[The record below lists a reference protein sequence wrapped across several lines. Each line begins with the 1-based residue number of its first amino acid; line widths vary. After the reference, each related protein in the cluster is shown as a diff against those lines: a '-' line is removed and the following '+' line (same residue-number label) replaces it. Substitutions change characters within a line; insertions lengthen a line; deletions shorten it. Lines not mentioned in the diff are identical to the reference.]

1 MTRRSRSGQSIIL
14 VAFAFVALI
23 AFVGIAT
30 DVALLF
36 VRYSTLR
43 RAVDAAAIAAAGQV
57 RENANY
63 MTLNAVAMQFIQS
76 HGLNP
81 DSVKVETCETDID
94 AIIKQNPGNR
104 FPAGNADNGKNAYN
118 YLAGIN
124 PTVPAN
130 QSPPSELCT
139 KSPQKLVRVS
149 AQIASPTAF
158 LHIIGWQSVTLQT
171 SSLSQTA
178 LLDVALVLDTSLS
191 AAADT
196 RTAQAIP
203 VGTYPIVTNPDNST
217 NNREALRAFKDFT
230 NPPPTTA
237 DINPAHP
244 WGLGGSNNSANYGLK
259 PATATGS
266 EDPGSTTRAIRSECW
281 YTPAENNPGV
291 WSNYGY
297 AGCCND
303 PSTQS
308 DSVADTAARTSSYA
322 AAAAADA
329 AAGTQGANKTAGPNV
344 WPNGGQPAF
353 NIDPD
358 WYVYDKDGLPESVIM
373 TDGKNPYLKNAD
385 GTYRDAA
392 AVVSSAPDGNY
403 SDLICRPF
411 KDVRD
416 AARRFIKRLDF
427 VRGDRVVLVTFNS
440 LAEAVYPDGPYDV
453 TKPTI
458 PMMTDKPTAIR
469 TLNMKVGVEK
479 NPLPLQGSGCQ
490 SRPQLGYD
498 IPPQYFGGVNPL
510 NVANYWSQAQ
520 CPDTNMGGG
529 IQQAT
534 AMLTSADWIR
544 REAVWVMV
552 LLSDGYPNRTPSM
565 ATTTN
570 PRTGVG
576 PVARDWLTDTAATP
590 TDAQIIEYCAP
601 VYDPSRDGPARP
613 YGEMPQWCADPR
625 YLTLWDTDI
634 RAITETYVAT
644 YNAVHAGET
653 GFIPLTAHQLPA
665 WGIQQSSFGFCPWW
679 TFCDLFSDIPYEI
692 GSATGWHTDGV
703 TYPRQTQCIEN
714 NPKGIWETARPA
726 NEGALPYCA
735 DTDPN
740 SRHFCMDDAGNINL
754 PTTGSTI
761 KATSNYY
768 CDPHYDADDYARD
781 RADFAGLINYIDKPG
796 GSGTPKK
803 GNFIAMYSIFF
814 RNANQD
820 GSLNKLNDNILGVKM
835 LRYLSDAGDNGII
848 DNHLQR
854 WYRDTRDRGW
864 PSASPAIPGGVAN
877 PPTGLNETQVQLPD
891 PSYTTWPNPITG
903 TSPKD
908 KAVTGGGTAT
918 QGVPPTYDGSNNLW
932 TQAPYNYPADE
943 DPCAAYDYLYYKGGQ
958 KLPTDADNVQVGAEW
973 KPDSYEWLAAQDCG
987 QYFFA
992 DSPTKVNKAFQ
1003 EIASRLFTRLSR

>member
-14 VAFAFVALI
+14 VAFAFIALI

-63 MTLNAVAMQFIQS
+63 MSLNAVAMQFIQS

-81 DSVKVETCETDID
+81 DSVKVETCETDIE
-94 AIIKQNPGNR
+94 ATIKKGTYTT
-104 FPAGNADNGKNAYN
+104 GKTAYE

-124 PTVPAN
+124 PVVPPN
-130 QSPPSELCT
+130 VSPPSELCT

-149 AQIASPTAF
+149 AQIESPTAF
-158 LHIIGWQSVTLQT
+158 LHVIGWQTVTLQT

-191 AAADT
+191 EAGDT
-196 RTAQAIP
+196 RVHQAVPAGVYP
-203 VGTYPIVTNPDNST
+203 VGANGNNSD
-217 NNREALRAFKDFT
+217 ALRDFKDFT
-230 NPPPTTA
+230 NPSPNPTN
-237 DINPAHP
+237 DNPAKP

-259 PATATGS
+259 PATASAG
-266 EDPGSTTRAIRSECW
+266 EDLGSTSRTIRSECW
-281 YTPAENNPGV
+281 YTPIENNATT
-291 WSNYGY
+291 WANYGY

-322 AAAAADA
+322 AAKAA
-329 AAGTQGANKTAGPNV
+329 NNV
-344 WPNGGQPAF
+344 WPASGSPAF
-353 NIDPD
+353 NINPD
-358 WYVYDKDGLPESVIM
+358 WYIYDKDGLDEAVIM
-373 TDGKNPYLKNAD
+373 TDGKNPFLKDASNNPI
-385 GTYRDAA
+385 DAA

-427 VRGDRVVLVTFNS
+427 VRGDRVVLVTFDS
-440 LAEAVYPDGPYDV
+440 EARKIDPDAPAGTPV
-453 TKPTI
+453 I

-479 NPLPLQGSGCQ
+479 NPIPMQASRCQ
-490 SRPQLGYD
+490 SRPQLGDD
-498 IPPQYFGGVNPL
+498 ISAQYYGGVNPL
-510 NVANYWSQAQ
+510 NVINYWTVAQ
-520 CPDTNMGGG
+520 CPDTNTGGG

-534 AMLTSADWIR
+534 AMLTNPNWIR

-552 LLSDGYPNRTPSM
+552 LLSDGYPNRTPPMGSDTFVT
-565 ATTTN
+565 AI
-570 PRTGVG
+570 G
-576 PVARDWLTDTAATP
+576 PEPRDWLAA
-590 TDAQIIEYCAP
+590 
-601 VYDPSRDGPARP
+601 DGPP
-613 YGEMPQWCADPR
+613 TYGYTTSNDAAKLAQYCDPTSPEYGQKPQWCATAG
-625 YLTLWDTDI
+625 YL
-634 RAITETYVAT
+634 AM
-644 YNAVHAGET
+644 T
-653 GFIPLTAHQLPA
+653 GNSTKPL
-665 WGIQQSSFGFCPWW
+665 WGIQQGSFGFCPWW
-679 TFCDLFSDIPYEI
+679 TFCDLYSDIPI
-692 GSATGWHTDGV
+692 DKSTQGGGWHTDGI
-703 TYPRQTQCIEN
+703 TYPRQAECTEN
-714 NPKGIWETARPA
+714 NPKGIWETTTRTP
-726 NEGALPYCA
+726 NEDALPYCA

-740 SRHFCMDDAGNINL
+740 SRHFCMDDIGNIN
-754 PTTGSTI
+754 PPDAKKNS
-761 KATSNYY
+761 AYY

-796 GSGTPKK
+796 GAAQPKK

-820 GSLNKLNDNILGVKM
+820 GSLNKLRDNILGVKM

-854 WYRDTRDRGW
+854 WYRDTRDKGW
-864 PSASPAIPGGVAN
+864 PSDGGVAN
-877 PPTGLNETQVQLPD
+877 PPTGRNEGAVQLPD
-891 PSYTTWPNPITG
+891 PTYATWPAEITG
-903 TSPKD
+903 PSPKS

-918 QGVPPTYDGSNNLW
+918 QIVPPTYDGSDALW
-932 TQAPYNYPADE
+932 KGDPYKYPADQ
-943 DPCAAYDYLYYKGGQ
+943 DPCAEFDYVERG
-958 KLPTDADNVQVGAEW
+958 KLPTDADNVQSGSAW
-973 KPDSYEWLAAQDCG
+973 TANSYEWLAAQDCG